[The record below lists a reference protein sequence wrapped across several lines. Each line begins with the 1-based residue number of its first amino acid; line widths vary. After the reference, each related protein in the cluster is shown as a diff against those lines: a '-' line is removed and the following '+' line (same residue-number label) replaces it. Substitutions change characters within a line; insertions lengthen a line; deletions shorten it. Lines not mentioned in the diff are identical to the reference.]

1 MSVQNKPALAVPA
14 AGGSER
20 NVVQMHTSR
29 AARAKGA
36 ALAVAITANRLGL
49 SPAQVIACAQA
60 TADRV
65 RDGKAS
71 AAKAIADAKA
81 GLRMKVPAVTA

>member
-1 MSVQNKPALAVPA
+1 MS
-14 AGGSER
+14 

-49 SPAQVIACAQA
+49 SPAQVIACAKVA
-60 TADRV
+60 ADRV
-65 RDGKAS
+65 REGQAS

-81 GLRMKVPAVTA
+81 DLRLKLPAVTA